1 MSKHLVAS
9 DGRKR
14 YCIRYND
21 NPDYG
26 PLTEPDQEWRCWAY
40 DAQDALER
48 FRDSSVVEDGFVAVA
63 WALLCISEDCLSRR
77 DQDMKWHQL

>member
-1 MSKHLVAS
+1 MPKYLVAA

-21 NPDYG
+21 DPAHG

-40 DAQDALER
+40 DAQDALEQFQDR
-48 FRDSSVVEDGFVAVA
+48 SVEDGFVAVA
-63 WALLCISEDCLSRR
+63 WARLCVSEDEKSRR
-77 DQDMKWHQL
+77 DQDMKWHPL